1 MPTTEATDRV
11 EVSTPSTLRTQL
23 NIAAAVVAVSLCLII
38 LALLAH
44 TSRPGAASHPRSHA
58 LTARRS

>member
-11 EVSTPSTLRTQL
+11 QVSTPSRLRTQL
-23 NIAAAVVAVSLCLII
+23 NIAAAVVAVGLCLVI

-44 TSRPGAASHPRSHA
+44 TSRPVAAHHLRPAGHTCSVC
-58 LTARRS
+58 

>member
-11 EVSTPSTLRTQL
+11 PVSTPSTLRTQL
-23 NIAAAVVAVSLCLII
+23 NIAAAVVAVGLCLVI

-44 TSRPGAASHPRSHA
+44 TSRPGAAHHLRSHA
-58 LTARRS
+58 HARV

>member
-11 EVSTPSTLRTQL
+11 PVSTPSTLRTQL
-23 NIAAAVVAVSLCLII
+23 NIAAAVVAVGLCLVI

-44 TSRPGAASHPRSHA
+44 TSRPGAAHHPRPAGHA
-58 LTARRS
+58 CSVC